1 VYGDRAMSKVEQIE
15 SAISKLTAAEARQ
28 VAKWLEEFLADEWD
42 KQIEADA
49 KAGKLDFLFAEVEAE
64 RKAGTLREWPDAAK

>member
-1 VYGDRAMSKVEQIE
+1 MSKVERIE
-15 SAISKLTAAEARQ
+15 SEISKLSAAEARQ

-49 KAGKLDFLFAEVEAE
+49 KAGKLDFLFDDAEAE
-64 RKAGTLREWPDAAK
+64 RNAGSLRDWPSEKK